1 MIRPN
6 LAVSIVVGAALCSAS
21 PAAGAPRAA
30 ERYLAPSNACYGQTN
45 PSVGLSQQAA
55 SLRCL
60 VNWARHRHGLRRVG
74 ESRLLDRS
82 ALMRAL
88 EIRRCDDFS
97 HTPCGNSFTR
107 TFQQAGYF
115 RGRVRIGENLFW
127 GSGGLGTPSSAIA
140 AWLKSPPHRANL
152 LGRGW
157 RDVGVGMVYAPSIFG
172 TSNVWIFVLQ
182 FGRRG

>member
-1 MIRPN
+1 MKR
-6 LAVSIVVGAALCSAS
+6 LRGYTFVACAAALALSSAVI
-21 PAAGAPRAA
+21 PATAGSSST
-30 ERYLAPSNACYGQTN
+30 SN
-45 PSVGLSQQAA
+45 QADA
-55 SLRCL
+55 LRSL
-60 VNWARHRHGLRRVG
+60 VNATRAHYGLYGLRR
-74 ESRLLDRS
+74 SAALDRS
-82 ALMRAL
+82 ALLKAE
-88 EIRRCDDFS
+88 EIRSCRSFS